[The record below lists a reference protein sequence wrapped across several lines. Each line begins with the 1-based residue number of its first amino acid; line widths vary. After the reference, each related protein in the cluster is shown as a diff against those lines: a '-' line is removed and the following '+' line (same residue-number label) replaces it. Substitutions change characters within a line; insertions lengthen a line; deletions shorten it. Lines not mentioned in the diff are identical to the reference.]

1 MKVSVNVNDLNRM
14 LKVAGKYIDKI
25 GLLAG
30 RLALSV
36 HDGQFEITVVA
47 LSGSQTT
54 VLRQWVEAGAVYN
67 DDFERV
73 PAEDGFCVV
82 NPKDL
87 APIKGIKKG
96 SEVTIEAQNNTVS
109 VISPGLSFDVSTA
122 CAPDNFPDDV
132 FPTPNAYSEETIEIV
147 PGDCECFRYIIP
159 ALSNDISRPE
169 FLGALLKDGALVA
182 TDRHRLHYC
191 PLPALFGTG
200 TLTGII
206 APELLRFIADGHAG
220 TLTEYLEMRQH
231 KVKRGEVTDY
241 AGGIITEYVPVW
253 HVLEGPGF
261 TFKSKPINGQFPDF
275 FRVLPGYN
283 VADTA
288 EVDAGALAKTI
299 KPLYAGWKIGLCMK
313 FSSSPDGVRLDCAGK
328 PGEKAPKPSNRTGVL
343 KGVKLPNL
351 PVCLNPQYV
360 MDALSGFNGEIEFC
374 LKDCD
379 NPVWIG
385 EFDGYKYGRGAV
397 IMPMDLF

>member
-87 APIKGIKKG
+87 APIKGIEKG
-96 SEVTIEAQNNTVS
+96 SEVTIEAQSNTVS
-109 VISPGLSFDVSTA
+109 VISPGLAFDASTA
-122 CAPDNFPDDV
+122 CHPAEFPDGAFV
-132 FPTPNAYSEETIEIV
+132 TPNGDLEEMLEIV
-147 PGDCECFRYIIP
+147 PSDCECFKYIIP
-159 ALSNDISRPE
+159 ALSQDTSRPE
-169 FLGALLKDGALVA
+169 FLGATLKDGALVA
-182 TDRHRLHYC
+182 TDGHRLHYC
-191 PLPALFGTG
+191 PLPALFGEG

-206 APELLRFIADGHAG
+206 APELLRFIADGNAG
-220 TLTEYLEMRQH
+220 TLTEFYEKRQH

-241 AGGIITEYVPVW
+241 AGGTITEYVPVW

-261 TFKSKPINGQFPDF
+261 TFKSRPINGQFPDF
-275 FRVLPGYN
+275 FRVLPEYN

-288 EVDAGALAKTI
+288 EVDAGALAKAI

-313 FSSSPDGVRLDCAGK
+313 FSSSPDGVKLECAGK
-328 PGEKAPKPSNRTGVL
+328 PGEKASQPPNRTGML
-343 KGVKLPNL
+343 NDVKLPNL

-360 MDALSGFNGEIEFC
+360 MDALSGFSGEIEFC
-374 LKDCD
+374 LKDKD

-385 EFDGYKYGRGAV
+385 QHDGYKYGRGAV
-397 IMPMDLF
+397 IMPMEPF